1 VIQKYPRHQILD
13 SRGCLE
19 FIEFDSSFPFT
30 PKRVYFLSDVPSGQN
45 RGLHAHK
52 ELEQVIVCLQG
63 SLDFEVDDS
72 RRQELFHLSSDSDG
86 YYIPPGVWRELRN
99 FAKNTVV
106 MVIAS
111 KHFDKDDYIYDLNQ
125 FNVWASARIE

>member
-1 VIQKYPRHQILD
+1 MIQKYPRHQILD

>member
-30 PKRVYFLSDVPSGQN
+30 PKRVYFLSDVPPGQN

-52 ELEQVIVCLQG
+52 ELEQVIICLQG

-72 RRQELFHLSSDSDG
+72 RSQELFHLSSDSDG

-111 KHFDKDDYIYDLNQ
+111 NHFDKDDYIYDLNQ
-125 FNVWASARIE
+125 FNIWASARLE

>member
-1 VIQKYPRHQILD
+1 MIQKYPRHQILD

-63 SLDFEVDDS
+63 SLDFKVNDS
-72 RRQELFHLSSDSDG
+72 RSQEVFHLSSDSDG

-111 KHFDKDDYIYDLNQ
+111 KHFDEDDYIYDLDQ
-125 FNVWASARIE
+125 FNVWASARLE